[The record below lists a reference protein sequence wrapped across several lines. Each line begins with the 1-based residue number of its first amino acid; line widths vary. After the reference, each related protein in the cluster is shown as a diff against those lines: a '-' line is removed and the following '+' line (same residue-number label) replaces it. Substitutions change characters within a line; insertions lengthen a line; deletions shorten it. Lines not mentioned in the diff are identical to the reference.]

1 MGNII
6 LPKPALGTPL
16 DVRHNLAQ
24 GLVANYQCN
33 EGAGGILKDS
43 SPYGNDGTI
52 SGPTWTGD
60 GLYFDGNDYTDHGII
75 DALHFPGG
83 SYSGSVWFKIVTLPA
98 LGAYGGLFEQ
108 SNNSNN
114 GWQFFFRRHG
124 SNETVRFYFKQLPIV
139 QTFTGYHVV
148 ADGLWHHAAFIV
160 SGASAEIYLDGVQL
174 SATHGSHVAI
184 TPSTT
189 AFRIGRSGTKFLNG
203 NVSDVSIYNRALSA
217 GEILQLHRYQQSL
230 LFADPNQL
238 ALWAAAMGG
247 AGGGGIVPIIQA
259 HRRRRAG

>member
-139 QTFTGYHVV
+139 Q
-148 ADGLWHHAAFIV
+148 
-160 SGASAEIYLDGVQL
+160 L